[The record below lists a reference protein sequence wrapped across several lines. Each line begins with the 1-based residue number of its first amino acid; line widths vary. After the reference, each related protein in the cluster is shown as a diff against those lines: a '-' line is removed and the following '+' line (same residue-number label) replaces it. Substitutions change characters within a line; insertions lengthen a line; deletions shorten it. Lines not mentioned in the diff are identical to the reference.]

1 MSANTVKSGE
11 SNPYSFKNTET
22 AFESLNTNK
31 MYHDSKKSVAQSLTN
46 LTPIQICINGIK
58 YYFCNMMDVTEILN
72 TIVDVYQCESVRV
85 SELMEILSKC
95 GFSTEETREII
106 RYAINAKLMG
116 RVSYR
121 NLRRNMPPKNTVL
134 FLKKKKKF

>member
-11 SNPYSFKNTET
+11 SNPYSLRNTET

-72 TIVDVYQCESVRV
+72 TIVDVYQCESVTV

-95 GFSTEETREII
+95 GFSREETREII

-121 NLRRNMPPKNTVL
+121 KMGKNMIGSNTVVV
-134 FLKKKKKF
+134 LKKKKNF